1 MVSGPKMFS
10 FQLRG
15 EVIDASVGPSELG
28 VKGGGEGQLPPGS
41 NRNRREPAGLNSI
54 SRVQ

>member
-28 VKGGGEGQLPPGS
+28 VKGGGRGNCPQDQTEIEGNL
-41 NRNRREPAGLNSI
+41 LD
-54 SRVQ
+54 